1 MRASLEP
8 KEQQIENLK
17 DQLLNL
23 EKVFDK
29 QMQEM
34 KGYEDEL
41 SKKQSKI
48 NQLNQDLQVQ
58 RDRTE
63 EKRKTKLKFA

>member
-1 MRASLEP
+1 M
-8 KEQQIENLK
+8 K

>member
-1 MRASLEP
+1 
-8 KEQQIENLK
+8 LK

>member
-1 MRASLEP
+1 
-8 KEQQIENLK
+8 
-17 DQLLNL
+17 
-23 EKVFDK
+23 
-29 QMQEM
+29 MQEM